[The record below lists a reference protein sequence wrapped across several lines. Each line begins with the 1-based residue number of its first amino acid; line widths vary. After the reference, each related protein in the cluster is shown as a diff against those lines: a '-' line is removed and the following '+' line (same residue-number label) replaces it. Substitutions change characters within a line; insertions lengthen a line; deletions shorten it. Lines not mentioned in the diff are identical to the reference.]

1 MSFSD
6 YEEMSVTGPEQEEGA
21 DLMDLMALTD
31 NPAGCAIRQEE
42 EQDIQNELR
51 KLLPKAVQRLS
62 EILNNDN
69 ASEGNLMKAIA
80 IIFDRA
86 YGRPGTSAK
95 VASAKET
102 MEEAEAYVAAIVR
115 RAREKLKEETQE

>member
-42 EQDIQNELR
+42 EQDIQNAMLF
-51 KLLPKAVQRLS
+51 LHLS
-62 EILNNDN
+62 L
-69 ASEGNLMKAIA
+69 SH
-80 IIFDRA
+80 FS
-86 YGRPGTSAK
+86 PC
-95 VASAKET
+95 
-102 MEEAEAYVAAIVR
+102 
-115 RAREKLKEETQE
+115 